1 MDYQLTDEQIGD
13 ALGFPFACTHYQEE
27 YRKIADAASKKARNQ
42 TIKEV
47 RDWLEAC
54 GLELMANIDRDFIG
68 LRLGKAYAEFKP
80 SNDDPNRFF
89 PKEAE

>member
-1 MDYQLTDEQIGD
+1 MDYKLTGEEINEVLKTYNRATTAEYV
-13 ALGFPFACTHYQEE
+13 ALT
-27 YRKIADAASKKARNQ
+27 DAASKKACNQ

-89 PKEAE
+89 PKEAR